1 MDPEPPAT
9 PTATLFDFDNA
20 RNSSDGDGSAEVPDI
35 HRSTDAN
42 GAFRVMTWNVNS
54 VRARLPLL
62 LSVLEKE
69 NCDAV
74 LLQET
79 KTEDALFPFDD
90 IRRAGYCAATVGQ
103 KAYNGA
109 AILSKTPLSG
119 INTVLPHAPD
129 NGAQARFI
137 EAVLQNGVRL
147 ISVYVPNGEASPKDP
162 DSDER
167 LIYKTD
173 WLNALAD
180 YVSPMA
186 ARGEKVVL
194 AGDFNVID
202 RDEDVYDAEKFRNG
216 VLMTPAVRQIF
227 RRFEFEGYTDA
238 VRFFA
243 NEDDVLYSFWDYQGG
258 AAAKNHGMLLDYVFI
273 SPALQRAATAAQIL
287 SAYRQADK
295 ASDHVPAVCSFNMKN
310 RN

>member
-20 RNSSDGDGSAEVPDI
+20 RTSESDDSAEVPDS
-35 HRSTDAN
+35 HRTTGTTGS
-42 GAFRVMTWNVNS
+42 FRVMTWNVNS

-79 KTEDALFPFDD
+79 KTENDSFPFDE
-90 IRRAGYCAATVGQ
+90 IKRAGYFAAANGQ
-103 KAYNGA
+103 KAYNGV
-109 AILSKTPLSG
+109 AILSKTPLRDVK
-119 INTVLPHAPD
+119 TVLPD
-129 NGAQARFI
+129 VSDGGAQARFI
-137 EAVLQNGVRL
+137 EAATNGGVRL
-147 ISVYVPNGEASPKDP
+147 ICVYVPNGEASPKDP

-167 LIYKTD
+167 LVFKTG

-202 RDEDVYDAEKFRNG
+202 RDQDVYDAEKFRNG
-216 VLMTPAVRQIF
+216 VLAMPAVRQIF
-227 RRFEFEGYTDA
+227 RRFEFAGYTDA
-238 VRFFA
+238 ARFFA
-243 NEDDVLYSFWDYQGG
+243 GENESLYSFWDYQGG
-258 AAAKNHGMLLDYVFI
+258 AAAKNHGILLDYIFV
-273 SPALQRAATAAQIL
+273 SPALQRAMDAADIL
-287 SAYRQADK
+287 TAYRSADK
-295 ASDHVPAVCSFNMKN
+295 ASDHAPAVCSFNLKN
-310 RN
+310 KN